1 MRALKWMGSL
11 ALVAALTGGCAISR
25 RTVVAPAKAVAPFLA
40 ATKAD
45 LVAKFDRQADA
56 VTSINAG
63 VTMQLTAGAAYTG
76 VIEQYDKVSGF
87 ILAQKP
93 SSIRVIGQAPVVG
106 TNIFDMVSDGETFHI
121 FIPSKNQFLVGS
133 ARLEHPSAKPQENIR
148 PQHLIDAIF
157 WQPISKDVPVLFEET
172 NQQTAHFYVL
182 TVAQPHSGAEIGN
195 ATAAS
200 PDWEIARKIWFDR
213 TNLNVAEIQTYD
225 PDGKMNSDIHYSAWN
240 IGDPIPYPREISVH
254 RITEDYQ
261 LQIEITKVAMNEPV
275 EASRFVLAQPPG
287 STMVRVGEESEPKSL
302 EIKPAGPGLLV
313 PKFPEPKS

>member
-11 ALVAALTGGCAISR
+11 ALVASLTGGCAISR
-25 RTVVAPAKAVAPFLA
+25 KTAVAPAKALAPLLT

-45 LVAKFDRQADA
+45 LVGKFDSQANA
-56 VTSINAG
+56 ITSINAT

-76 VIEQYDKVSGF
+76 VIEQYDKVNGF

-106 TNIFDMVSDGETFHI
+106 TNIFDMVSDGDTFHI

-133 ARLEHPSAKPQENIR
+133 ARLEHPSTKPQENIR
-148 PQHLIDAIF
+148 PQHLLDAIF
-157 WQPISKDVPVLFEET
+157 WQPISKDVPVLFEEAT
-172 NQQTAHFYVL
+172 QQTAHYYIL
-182 TVAQPHSGAEIGN
+182 TVAQRASGAESGSS
-195 ATAAS
+195 TAAS

-213 TNLNVAEIQTYD
+213 ANLNVSEIQTYD

-240 IGDPIPYPREISVH
+240 TTDPVPYPREISVH

-261 LQIEITKVAMNEPV
+261 LQIEITKVTMNEPV

-287 STMVRVGEESEPKSL
+287 TTLVRVGEESNEPQPL
-302 EIKPAGPGLLV
+302 ESKP
-313 PKFPEPKS
+313 PEPKPPVPKP